1 MIVPA
6 YLPYYVLAGAIG
18 MIAAI
23 LFGLQSALRNAG
35 WTTEDRTAT
44 IRAAALT
51 VIGWFLLAIALAS
64 ADAYRGTADRTPTIQ
79 YGIFVPILIGGLL
92 IWRSPRL
99 ARIIDAVPQHWL
111 IGVQLYRAL
120 GVIFLILYATGK
132 LPGLFAWPA
141 GLGDVVVGVLAP
153 VVAIAYRLG
162 PRENTYLVSAWNLFG
177 LADLVVAVT
186 AGFLTSPSPFQLFAF
201 DLPNELVTEFPLV
214 LIPVFLVPL
223 SVLLHI
229 ASLAKLR
236 RDALRGN
243 NRRGTARAPA

>member
-64 ADAYRGTADRTPTIQ
+64 ADAYRGTADRIPTIQ
-79 YGIFVPILIGGLL
+79 YGILVPILIGGLL

>member
-79 YGIFVPILIGGLL
+79 YGILVPILIGGLL